1 MIQLTTV
8 LNVADNSGARKL
20 FCIQVMGGSKR
31 KWGTIGDVIVASVRE
46 AIPNSNI
53 AKGSVVKAV
62 IVRTRKEVRRRDGS
76 YVRFDDNA
84 AVIID
89 ANVLLDAVGKGRC
102 AGRWNP
108 PAHRP
113 RNTDGG
119 NGVTVRFTPSCPHP

>member
-20 FCIQVMGGSKR
+20 FCIQVMGGSRR
-31 KWGTIGDVIVASVRE
+31 KWGLIGDVIVASVRE

-89 ANVLLDAVGKGRC
+89 NNGEPKGTRIFGPVGRELRAKKYMRILSL
-102 AGRWNP
+102 AP
-108 PAHRP
+108 E
-113 RNTDGG
+113 
-119 NGVTVRFTPSCPHP
+119 VV

>member
-20 FCIQVMGGSKR
+20 FCIQVMGGSRR

-84 AVIID
+84 AVIVNDDKTPKGTRVFGPVPRELRELGFNKIISL
-89 ANVLLDAVGKGRC
+89 APEVL
-102 AGRWNP
+102 
-108 PAHRP
+108 
-113 RNTDGG
+113 
-119 NGVTVRFTPSCPHP
+119 